1 MTFKFVFRLFPRDIP
16 YPEGC
21 LPISATT
28 GIGLD
33 VLREQIQ
40 DVIIET
46 TGRVKKKL
54 KVRQG
59 GPLLRYCFLL
69 ISQSG
74 L

>member
-1 MTFKFVFRLFPRDIP
+1 MTHKNSVFRWLPRDIP
-16 YPEGC
+16 YLEGC

-40 DVIIET
+40 DAVIES

-59 GPLLRYCFLL
+59 GTLLRYC
-69 ISQSG
+69 
-74 L
+74 